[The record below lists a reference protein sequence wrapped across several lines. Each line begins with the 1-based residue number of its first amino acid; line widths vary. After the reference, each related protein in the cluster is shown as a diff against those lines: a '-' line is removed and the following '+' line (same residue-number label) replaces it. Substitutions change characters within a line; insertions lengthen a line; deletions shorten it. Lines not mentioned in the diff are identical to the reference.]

1 MRCSPGIE
9 TVAVSGRLAESLSL
23 LGKRAPENL
32 VGLGALDLLEG
43 RCLGFLCSTRCSG
56 NAILAAYEVSKKLSP
71 VEGAVVGGF
80 HSPMEKQ
87 FLDILLVRKVPVV
100 ICVPRPLGGMRIPP
114 AWKTAMQEDRLLL
127 LSPVLSGNRR
137 FSRPMAEMRNAIV
150 AAIADPLFVPYAAP
164 GGSVE
169 RLLTVCA
176 GWGKRILT
184 VRCND
189 QAILRAVGAGEIEEW
204 LTAPAVRGEKKLVLF

>member
-1 MRCSPGIE
+1 MRGISGIE
-9 TVAVSGRLAESLSL
+9 TVAVSGRLAVSLSL
-23 LGKRAPENL
+23 LGKRAPEDL
-32 VGLGALDLLEG
+32 ACLGALNLLEG
-43 RCLGFLCSTRCSG
+43 RCLGFLCSARCSG
-56 NAILAAYEVSKKLSP
+56 DAILAAYEVSKKLSP

-87 FLDILLVRKVPVV
+87 FLDILLVRKVPAV
-100 ICVPRPLGGMRIPP
+100 ICVPRPLVGMRIPP
-114 AWKTAMQEDRLLL
+114 VWKTAMQEGRLLL

-137 FSRPMAEMRNAIV
+137 FSRSMAEMRNAIV

-169 RLLTVCA
+169 KLLTVCA

-189 QAILRAVGAGEIEEW
+189 QAVLRAVGAVEIEEW
-204 LTAPAVRGEKKLVLF
+204 ISAPGGRGEKKLVLL